1 VASVLII
8 DDEPNIRRMVGALLG
23 SEGYDVRE
31 AAEGAEGIVKARE
44 AEPDVVLLDLMMPG
58 ELDGLGT
65 LARLRELSPDVPV
78 VMMSGR
84 AGLADAVKA
93 TKLGAANFLE
103 KPLTPEGVLLA
114 LAAALELRRARQ
126 EARTLR
132 ADLGL
137 ATEMIGE
144 DPSMRALREMI
155 ARVAPTDA
163 RVLISGESGTG
174 KELVASAIHFGSA
187 RSNKPF
193 VRVNCAAIPRDL
205 VESEMFGHEKG
216 SFTGATERRI
226 GRFELAHTGTLF
238 LDEVGDLGP
247 EAQAKLLRAIEA
259 REIERVGGAK
269 PIRVDVRILAATNKD
284 LARCVTDG
292 TFRED
297 LYFRLNVIPIVLPPL
312 RDRPGDIPALVRQFS
327 ALHRART
334 GRALPMWTDE
344 AMQMLSRHRWPG
356 NVRELAN
363 IVERLAILH
372 AGQVVNGEQVR
383 EVLPVDREGA
393 PTRAPLPDP
402 ASLDRP
408 LTETLDEFERAVIV
422 RALSSSGGNVAEAA
436 RRLKTDRP
444 NLYRRMKRLGVA
456 EGGGGTHGGAGG
468 GGHAGN
474 RNA

>member
-1 VASVLII
+1 MPSVLII

-31 AAEGAEGIVKARE
+31 APEGAVGVTRARE

-65 LARLRELSPDVPV
+65 LARLRETVPDVPV
-78 VMMSGR
+78 VMMSGK
-84 AGLADAVKA
+84 AGLADAVRA
-93 TKLGAANFLE
+93 TKLGASNFLE

-114 LAAALELRRARQ
+114 LAAALELRRVRQ
-126 EARTLR
+126 EARALR

-137 ATEMIGE
+137 ATEMIGS
-144 DPSMRALREMI
+144 DPSMNTLREMI

-163 RVLISGESGTG
+163 RVLITGESGTG
-174 KELVASAIHFGSA
+174 KELVAAAIHFGSA
-187 RSNKPF
+187 RKDKPF

-205 VESEMFGHEKG
+205 VESEMFGHERG
-216 SFTGATERRI
+216 AFTGATERRI

-259 REIERVGGAK
+259 REIERVGGGK
-269 PIRVDVRILAATNKD
+269 PIRVDVRIIAATNKD
-284 LARCVTDG
+284 LSRAVADG
-292 TFRED
+292 SFRED
-297 LYFRLNVIPIVLPPL
+297 LYFRLNVIPIVVPPL
-312 RDRPGDIPALVRQFS
+312 RERPGDIPALVRHFS
-327 ALHRART
+327 SLHRART
-334 GRALPMWTDE
+334 GRALPVWSED
-344 AMQMLSRHRWPG
+344 ALQMLSRHRWPG

-372 AGQVVNGEQVR
+372 AGRDVTGEHVR
-383 EVLPVDREGA
+383 EVLPVDREAA
-393 PTRAPLPDP
+393 PTRGPLPDP
-402 ASLDRP
+402 TALDRP

-422 RALSSSGGNVAEAA
+422 RALSSASGNVAEAA

-444 NLYRRMKRLGVA
+444 NLYRRMKRLGIV
-456 EGGGGTHGGAGG
+456 EG
-468 GGHAGN
+468 
-474 RNA
+474 RNG